1 MVKSNESNINL
12 PSLFSKKVFRI
23 PDYQRGYAWLD
34 RQLTELWEDLEDIE
48 LVDGEYRSH
57 FTGTISLKQIPSSEI
72 PDTDKWLSNN
82 GFFFYDVVDGQQRLT
97 TLAILLFELIQQW
110 AEGYPDKKEEL
121 LKNYIYREYS
131 DDLRTYLFSYRET
144 DNNHDFLLLE
154 IFEDKNV
161 PCDDKVNIY
170 VNNLRYAKFFFKDK
184 LEKMGLDERIKLFSK
199 VQTALVF
206 DVKYIDDSVD
216 VQAVFETMNNR
227 GKPLTILERLKN
239 RLYYLASKC
248 SPNNDVTLSIN
259 SVINKSWKIIYSQL
273 GMSELDTDKSQE
285 AEDEFISAYLTVIRR
300 PTYYS
305 FSEKEAEKKI
315 FEMFSNRAQNY
326 PLHYSRNEVDDAEM
340 ETKVTTQKI
349 KEFAVD
355 IAEFVPNWCEVI
367 KSEDYQ
373 LRKILCLS
381 SSKEV
386 KLFLAELLR
395 LKADNLDLAT
405 ECINLT
411 EKVLFRNS
419 IPGLFVMDERT
430 FATKAR
436 DLHTGDKKL
445 VDVISD
451 LKERLA
457 EPCIPSNMVSQ
468 FMNLFNYV
476 RGNIGYHRW
485 WGLRYFLMEYE
496 EYLQKEMKEP
506 APHVLWENF
515 FDISIEHIMPKNYST
530 NWQPEMDEYKKNK
543 QGLSADD
550 SSKSERILIN
560 TLGNLT
566 ILMQR
571 KNASLQDSPWA
582 DKKARYSTGSYNEI
596 EISKTEKWNQYAI
609 LNRGKKLLHFMET
622 KIDGLYFTEQDINE
636 MLFGYEQYGVDI
648 SVDPATI
655 HELNQENTGNSEQV
669 RYIE

>member
-48 LVDGEYRSH
+48 LVDGEYRNH
-57 FTGTISLKQIPSSEI
+57 FTGTISLKQIPSAEI
-72 PDTDKWLSNN
+72 PETDKWLSNN
-82 GFFFYDVVDGQQRLT
+82 GFLFYDVVDGQQRLT
-97 TLAILLFELIQQW
+97 TLAILLFELIKLW
-110 AEGYPDKKEEL
+110 EEGYPDKKEEL
-121 LKNYIYREYS
+121 LKNYIYRDYS
-131 DDLRTYLFSYRET
+131 NVLRTYLFSYRET
-144 DNNHDFLLLE
+144 DNNHDFLLSD
-154 IFEDKNV
+154 IFEDMNV
-161 PCDDKVNIY
+161 PRDEKVNIY
-170 VNNLRYAKFFFKDK
+170 VNNLRHAKTFFKEK
-184 LEKMGLDERIKLFSK
+184 LEAMDLSGRVKLFSK

-248 SPNNDVTLSIN
+248 SQSIGDNLSVND
-259 SVINKSWKIIYSQL
+259 VINKSWRIIYSQL
-273 GMSELDTDKSQE
+273 GMSELNADKSQE

-326 PLHYSRNEVDDAEM
+326 PLHYSRSEVDDVEM
-340 ETKVTTQKI
+340 EPKVTTEKI
-349 KEFAVD
+349 RNFARD
-355 IAEFVPNWCEVI
+355 IAVFVPNWCEVI
-367 KSEDYQ
+367 KSDDHQ
-373 LRKILCLS
+373 LRKILCMS

-395 LKADNLDLAT
+395 LKEGNPVLAK

-411 EKVLFRNS
+411 EKLLFRNS
-419 IPGLFVMDERT
+419 IPGLYVMDERT

-436 DLHTGDKKL
+436 DLHTGDKIL
-445 VDVISD
+445 DEVIAE

-457 EPCIPSNMVSQ
+457 EPCRPSNMISQ
-468 FMNLFNYV
+468 FRNLFNYV

-506 APHVLWENF
+506 TPHVSWDNF
-515 FDISIEHIMPKNYST
+515 SEISIEHIMPKDYSK
-530 NWQPEMDEYKKNK
+530 NWQAEMDEYKNNK
-543 QGLSADD
+543 KGLSVDD

-571 KNASLQDSPWA
+571 KNASLQDNSWS
-582 DKKARYSTGSYNEI
+582 DKKSRYTTGSYNEI
-596 EISKTEKWNQYAI
+596 EVSKVDEWNQDAI
-609 LNRGKKLLHFMET
+609 FDRGKKLLHFMES
-622 KIDGLYFTEQDINE
+622 KIDGLHFNEQEIQD
-636 MLFGYEQYGVDI
+636 MLFGYEQYVAGI
-648 SVDPATI
+648 SVNPVPVP
-655 HELNQENTGNSEQV
+655 EV
-669 RYIE
+669 